1 MVPDEQQE
9 RIRARAY
16 LIWIDEGRPEGRAD
30 AHWDMATELV
40 AIEDNQLS
48 TLKPIQ
54 SDPVAQSPTSEPVE
68 PLLAVRN
75 AGEFPTLTD
84 QGEEEAYPL
93 QGVPNI
99 DEGTGAPA
107 SPERNGGIPRTPRR
121 KR

>member
-1 MVPDEQQE
+1 MAPDEQQE

-16 LIWIDEGRPEGRAD
+16 QIWIDEGRPEGRTD

-40 AIEDNQLS
+40 AIEDNHLS
-48 TLKPIQ
+48 TLKPVQ
-54 SDPVAQSPTSEPVE
+54 ADAVAQSPTSEPVK
-68 PLLAVRN
+68 PLLAVKN

-93 QGVPNI
+93 QKAPII
-99 DEGTGAPA
+99 DERTGAT
-107 SPERNGGIPRTPRR
+107 SRQIKMEGRQERPG